1 MKSTGNRDLLVLTKS
16 FKMSPQELEH
26 EVEFLHSLLY
36 HAESMDVFCL
46 ANEII
51 DVNRYKVIQK
61 PFLIWQTVRAGTLKP
76 FVFISNKN

>member
-1 MKSTGNRDLLVLTKS
+1 MRAPGNRDLLVLTKS
-16 FKMSPQELEH
+16 STMTPQELQH
-26 EVEFLHSLLY
+26 EVELLQGLLY
-36 HAESMDVFCL
+36 HAERMDVFCI

-61 PFLIWQTVRAGTLKP
+61 PYVIWQTARAETLKP